1 MEHQSELALREQD
14 TERRVEIAVREAL
27 ATTSPTSRDGDT
39 SPDGGGSGEL
49 RERVS
54 ELQLQVKRE
63 QSYFKQVH
71 LQICKFSATS
81 ANFLGNNK
89 SWVKVT

>member
-1 MEHQSELALREQD
+1 MEHQSELALRDQD
-14 TERRVEIAVREAL
+14 YERRVEIAVREAL
-27 ATTSPTSRDGDT
+27 ATTSPTSGGDT
-39 SPDGGGSGEL
+39 SPDGGSEL
-49 RERVS
+49 RERVT